1 MKENIFK
8 NIVRYIFVTAN
19 VLTALLLIAS
29 AFSDRVPPEKS
40 LLFSYLGLLFPF
52 ICLLNVFFIVYW
64 LLFRRWKYSL
74 IGVITFIIC
83 WQSVRSYFPLHFN
96 SEPVSGETIIKVLT
110 YNVMVFAY
118 KDHTEK
124 SPNKI
129 IDYIAGSGA
138 DIVCMQEYYFHKSG
152 KGLTAAKLNKAL
164 DMYPYRSVILAN
176 NSSWGLAVYS
186 KYPIS
191 NSRRINYKSKNNT
204 SSIHEIDING
214 KKLTLINN
222 HLESFKLT
230 MEDKT
235 RYSDFIR
242 GVGAETFDGL
252 KGTIQQ
258 KLGSAYL
265 IRAKQARAIAKEI
278 QQAEGDYLL
287 VCGDFNDTPV
297 SYAHRTIQGALSD
310 AFAGSG
316 RGLGVTY
323 NQNFFWF
330 RIDNILHSSNMQ
342 PLKCRVDKV
351 KYSDHYPLWC
361 YFKLTE

>member
-1 MKENIFK
+1 MRGEILK
-8 NIVRYIFVTAN
+8 NIIKYIFVIAN
-19 VLTALLLIAS
+19 VLTALLFIAS

-40 LLFSYLGLLFPF
+40 LFFSYLGLIFPF
-52 ICLLNVFFIVYW
+52 ICLLNVFFIIYW
-64 LLFRRWKYSL
+64 LLFRSRKYTL
-74 IGVITFIIC
+74 IGIITFILC
-83 WQSVRSYFPLHFN
+83 WQSVCSYFPLHFKN
-96 SEPVSGETIIKVLT
+96 EPTLDENIIKVLT
-110 YNVMVFAY
+110 YNVMGFAY

-124 SPNKI
+124 SPNEI
-129 IDYIAGSGA
+129 IKYIAESNA
-138 DIVCMQEYYFHKSG
+138 DIVCMQEYYFHKSR
-152 KGLTAAKLNKAL
+152 KGLNITKLNKAL
-164 DMYPYRSVILAN
+164 SMYPYRSVVLVN
-176 NSSWGLAVYS
+176 KSNWGLAVYS

-191 NSRRINYKSKNNT
+191 NSRRIDYKSKNNG

-235 RYSDFIR
+235 RYSDFIK
-242 GVGAETFDGL
+242 GVGAETFDIL

-258 KLGSAYL
+258 KLGPAYL

-278 QQAEGDYLL
+278 QNTKSDYLL
-287 VCGDFNDTPV
+287 VCGDFNDTPI
-297 SYAHRTIQGALSD
+297 SYAHRTIQGTLLD
-310 AFAGSG
+310 AFAESG

-342 PLKCRVDKV
+342 AIKCQVGKV